1 MENSGLTQTHK
12 IVRPH
17 RFSETFEFW
26 ADYGQIWRCGQ
37 MIFVYFFI
45 LFLGWSSPSPLLAA
59 EFPQRYRLNA
69 AQVFSQATLT
79 AYDLNLISEILS
91 FQRER
96 LQSLFKQADLSVPDI
111 YVYASSQAF
120 ESDLGVAW
128 TIGGLSQGTTI
139 YLKPIALLKQTEQ
152 LEPLLKHEYTHLF
165 LEQRFPTLPLFL
177 NEGTSAFLSGL
188 TVPSAQPLPYAELL
202 GCQEDTLL
210 NTPGVLLVYL
220 ASARYFVA
228 DVAAELGIEGF
239 VAWLENTDLKS
250 IEARYRTYYCSVS
263 QD

>member
-1 MENSGLTQTHK
+1 MENSGLAFF
-12 IVRPH
+12 
-17 RFSETFEFW
+17 FSPPRSPPKLGGGRGWFPKS
-26 ADYGQIWRCGQ
+26 GVQILVCL
-37 MIFVYFFI
+37 I
-45 LFLGWSSPSPLLAA
+45 LFGWGGTNALLAA
-59 EFPQRYRLNA
+59 EFPQRYRLDV
-69 AQVFSQATLT
+69 AQVFSQSALT
-79 AYDLNLISEILS
+79 AYDLNLIAETLTY
-91 FQRER
+91 QRER

-111 YVYASSQAF
+111 YVYSSSQAF
-120 ESDLGVAW
+120 EADLGVAW

-152 LEPLLKHEYTHLF
+152 LAPLLKHEYTHLF

-250 IEARYRTYYCSVS
+250 IEARYRTYYSIIHWR
-263 QD
+263 